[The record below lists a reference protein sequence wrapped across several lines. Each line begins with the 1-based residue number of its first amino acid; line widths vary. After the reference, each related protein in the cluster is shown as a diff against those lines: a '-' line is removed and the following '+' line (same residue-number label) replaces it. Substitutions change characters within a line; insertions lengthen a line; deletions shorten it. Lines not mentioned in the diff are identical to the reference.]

1 MAQEEILMPRHTT
14 ERQDMILSF
23 LRSNGPSTVAEI
35 SEVFSTDYRV
45 INPDIMRMEGRSIRR
60 AGWSGTGRN
69 GRRLWE
75 AI

>member
-1 MAQEEILMPRHTT
+1 MPRHTT
-14 ERQDMILSF
+14 ETQDMILAF

-35 SEVFSTDYRV
+35 SAAFSTDYRT

-60 AGWSGTGRN
+60 AGWDGKGK
-69 GRRLWE
+69 GARRLWE